1 MLIDY
6 GNGIY
11 AVDAGYVRPQL
22 AAIHFVVDQG
32 RVAVI
37 DTASNACLP
46 QVLAALEELK
56 LPPAAVDYVMLT
68 HIHLDHAG
76 GAGAMMQAF
85 PAARLVVHPR
95 GARHMADPG
104 KLMAATEEVYG
115 RDVARAL
122 YGELLPV
129 PVDRILEAHDGLSL
143 PLGGRQLVCF
153 DSPGHAKHHIF
164 VHEAQAAAVFTGD
177 TFGLGYREM
186 DAGGRHFVFPTTTPS
201 QFDPAA
207 MRQSVERMLAL
218 RPDAVYLTHFSRL
231 APPEE
236 LAADMLRRLDRL
248 VDIARA
254 EAGHG
259 DGLAGRIAAGIA
271 AYLLTE
277 ARAHGTALADA
288 EILALFQTDIDLN
301 AQGLALWAASA

>member
-6 GNGIY
+6 RNGVY

-22 AAIHFVVDQG
+22 AAIHFVVDDG
-32 RVAVI
+32 RVAII

-46 QVLAALEELK
+46 RVLAALDELG

-129 PVDRILEAHDGLSL
+129 PAARIVESHDGLQV
-143 PLGGRQLVCF
+143 PLGGRQLSCF
-153 DSPGHAKHHIF
+153 DAPGHAKHHIF
-164 VHEAQAAAVFTGD
+164 IHEPQAAAIFTGD
-177 TFGLGYREM
+177 AFGLCYREL
-186 DAGGRHFVFPTTTPS
+186 DVGGRHFVFPTTTPS

-207 MRQSVERMLAL
+207 LHHTVERMLAL
-218 RPDAVYLTHFSRL
+218 QPEAMYLTHFSRIS
-231 APPEE
+231 PPAD
-236 LAADMLRRLDRL
+236 LAADLLRRLDR
-248 VDIARA
+248 VVAIACD
-254 EAGHG
+254 EAGDA
-259 DGLAGRIAAGIA
+259 DGRADRIASGIA
-271 AYLLTE
+271 DYLLSE
-277 ARAHGTALADA
+277 AQAHGTALADA